1 MSHTR
6 TKIMVEGA
14 VMAALAIVLSFIRIY
29 KLPWGGSITLLS
41 MLPICMFSIK
51 YGVKRGLCVSL
62 VFALFQL
69 FQGISDGLFGWGLT
83 PVMLIAC
90 IFIDY
95 LLAYTVIGFAGIM
108 RKKGAA
114 GWISGTALAI
124 LLRFAC
130 HFTSGV
136 IIWKSY
142 GELWNG
148 FSTDNTILYSL
159 LYNGAY
165 MLPELIFT
173 VIGAFVLFRI
183 PQAKK
188 ILSGET

>member
-1 MSHTR
+1 
-6 TKIMVEGA
+6 MVEGA

-188 ILSGET
+188 MLSAET